1 MADTYEAFSDE
12 VTKRLPILVE
22 SAKTGEI
29 AKAIELLADAVAK
42 DGIIRAFG
50 TGHSEAF
57 AMEIAGRAGGLIPT
71 SRLALRDIV
80 LYGTHT
86 VSELA
91 DPTLERDPKL
101 AEELFGLHTRH
112 PEDIYIIAS
121 NSGVNGSIVG
131 VAEQVKAHGHKLIVV
146 TSLDHTMKVTSKHPS
161 GKRLMDFADV
171 TIDNLAPYGDSTL
184 TLESGLV
191 MGAISSITAAFI
203 AQLMTLG
210 VAENLSARGI
220 TPPVYVSAN
229 VPGGDEHNNVLKA
242 KYAGRLRVDG

>member
-22 SAKTGEI
+22 SARSGDI
-29 AKAIELLADAVAK
+29 ARAIGLMADAVAK

-57 AMEIAGRAGGLIPT
+57 AMEVAGRAGGLIPT

-80 LYGTHT
+80 LYGTHE

-101 AEELFGLHTRH
+101 SQELFDLHNRH
-112 PEDIYIIAS
+112 PEDIYVIAS

-131 VAEQVKAHGHKLIVV
+131 VAEQVKAHGHTLIAV

-203 AQLMTLG
+203 AQLLTLG

-220 TPPVYVSAN
+220 TPPVYISAN

>member
-1 MADTYEAFSDE
+1 MADTY
-12 VTKRLPILVE
+12 
-22 SAKTGEI
+22 
-29 AKAIELLADAVAK
+29 
-42 DGIIRAFG
+42 
-50 TGHSEAF
+50 EAF

-191 MGAISSITAAFI
+191 IDEIAPITSPDSNVSVESPYGARLSMVTSAKSMRRLPDGCFEVTFIVWSRLVTTMSLWPCAF
-203 AQLMTLG
+203 TC
-210 VAENLSARGI
+210 SA
-220 TPPVYVSAN
+220 TPTMEPLTPEFDAMM
-229 VPGGDEHNNVLKA
+229 
-242 KYAGRLRVDG
+242 